1 MTARRSGTTLIEVV
15 IALALTGIVLTMSSG
30 LAAAV
35 LQTSERLDFA
45 AAQHESASLDELSL
59 SRMIRNGVSPTGDQ
73 SRFEGEGTVTRFDSA
88 CPSAI
93 GGTLPCRVTLTL
105 VPEDAGG
112 RVVASWGESSR
123 IKTIV
128 VQPRAR
134 FVFLAYEEG
143 VATWHASW
151 GASLRAPRAIAV
163 LSGVDT
169 TLFAFGAR

>member
-1 MTARRSGTTLIEVV
+1 MTARRSGTTLIEVI

-35 LQTSERLDFA
+35 LQTSERLDIA
-45 AAQHESASLDELSL
+45 AGQHERASLNELTL
-59 SRMIRNGVSPTGDQ
+59 ARLVRNGLSPSGDQ
-73 SRFEGEGTVTRFDSA
+73 SRFEGEGSIVRFDSA

-93 GGTLPCRVTLTL
+93 SGMLPCRVTLTFAR
-105 VPEDAGG
+105 EDAGG
-112 RVVASWGESSR
+112 HVVASWGESSR
-123 IKTIV
+123 IETIA
-128 VQPRAR
+128 VQPGAR

-143 VATWHASW
+143 VATWRKSW

-163 LSGVDT
+163 LSGSDT